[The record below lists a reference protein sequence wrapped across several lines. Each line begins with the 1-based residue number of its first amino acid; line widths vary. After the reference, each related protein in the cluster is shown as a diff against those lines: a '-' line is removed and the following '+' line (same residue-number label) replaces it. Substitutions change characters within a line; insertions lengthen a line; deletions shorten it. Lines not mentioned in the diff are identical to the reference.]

1 MAEKIALPAFDP
13 ETAEREERQPYP
25 PPSDKALSGKTRQVL
40 GDPLGLTQF
49 GVNLTRLAPGAVS
62 ALRHWHSGEDEFVY
76 IVSGNPTLVTDAGEQ
91 ILGPGLV
98 AGFPAG
104 EPDGHLLA
112 NRTDAEVSFIEVG
125 TRAAIE
131 DVHYPE
137 SDLVLKKEYHA
148 PNRRFTR
155 HDGTPV

>member
-1 MAEKIALPAFDP
+1 MADRLNPPALDP
-13 ETAEREERQPYP
+13 ETAAREERQPYP
-25 PPSDKALSGKTRQVL
+25 PPNDRALAGKTRQVL

-76 IVSGNPTLVTDAGEQ
+76 ILSGHPILVTDDGAQ
-91 ILGPGLV
+91 RLAPGDV

-104 EPDGHLLA
+104 KPDGHRLE
-112 NRTDAEVSFIEVG
+112 NHTDEEVAFLEVG
-125 TRAAIE
+125 TRAAAE
-131 DVHYPE
+131 TVHYPD
-137 SDLVLKKEYHA
+137 SDLVLVKTYRA
-148 PNRRFTR
+148 PDRRFTR

>member
-1 MAEKIALPAFDP
+1 MARTIALPAFDP
-13 ETAEREERQPYP
+13 ETAAREERQPYP
-25 PPSDKALSGKTRQVL
+25 LPNDKALAGKTRQVL

-76 IVSGNPTLVTDAGEQ
+76 IIAGRPTLVTDAGAQE
-91 ILGPGLV
+91 LAPGDA

-104 EPDGHLLA
+104 APDGHRLE
-112 NRTDAEVSFIEVG
+112 NHTDQEVAFIEVG

-131 DVHYPE
+131 TVHYPD
-137 SDLVLKKEYHA
+137 SDLVLVKEYHP

-155 HDGTPV
+155 ADGTPV